1 MTMKRRG
8 ALMAVLGLALT
19 GGLFGFAATLAQ
31 ALSISGTYTDIAF
44 GTAGTET
51 NIISGLQLGLVGPI
65 GTPLVG
71 GFPSGLPA
79 NYWSTAT
86 PGVTADSVGTRVDNA
101 AGLTLSFPTNFFP
114 SGQTANGAG
123 AGYLAVHWTAAFS
136 NPGAV
141 TFSIASDDH
150 AFLYIDGGLFLDNG
164 GVKAITDTQAAPKVF
179 NVAGNHTLELFFADV
194 QTIQS
199 ALTFSCAGCEDP
211 TSTVPE
217 PATLALFGTT
227 LVGLG
232 VVIRRHLKDG
242 NKGA

>member
-1 MTMKRRG
+1 MTPTRRG
-8 ALMAVLGLALT
+8 AVMVGLGLVLT
-19 GGLFGFAATLAQ
+19 VGLLGFAVTPVQ

-51 NIISGLQLGLVGPI
+51 NIIGGLQLGLVGAI

-86 PGVTADSVGTRVDNA
+86 PSVTADSIGTRVDNA
-101 AGLTLSFPTNFFP
+101 TGLTLSFPTNFFP

-150 AFLYIDGGLFLDNG
+150 AFLYIDGVLFLDDG

-199 ALTFSCAGCEDP
+199 GLTFSCAGCEDP

-232 VVIRRHLKDG
+232 AVIRRQLKG
-242 NKGA
+242 GKKVA

>member
-1 MTMKRRG
+1 VPIEVAIQKLRG
-8 ALMAVLGLALT
+8 
-19 GGLFGFAATLAQ
+19 F
-31 ALSISGTYTDIAF
+31 IADQE
-44 GTAGTET
+44 AKIVKT
-51 NIISGLQLGLVGPI
+51 NENELQL
-65 GTPLVG
+65 
-71 GFPSGLPA
+71 
-79 NYWSTAT
+79 
-86 PGVTADSVGTRVDNA
+86 
-101 AGLTLSFPTNFFP
+101 
-114 SGQTANGAG
+114 
-123 AGYLAVHWTAAFS
+123 
-136 NPGAV
+136 
-141 TFSIASDDH
+141 
-150 AFLYIDGGLFLDNG
+150 
-164 GVKAITDTQAAPKVF
+164 AITDTQAAPKVF